1 VTAAQCPSCFTRTDQ
16 AVETEFDD
24 RGPFQ
29 LVAARRY
36 VCPDPECGRRWT
48 LETDGS

>member
-1 VTAAQCPSCFTRTDQ
+1 VTAAQCPSCSTWTDK
-16 AVETEFDD
+16 VGETEFDD

-29 LVAARRY
+29 LVAVRRY
-36 VCPDPECGRRWT
+36 VCPECGRRWT